1 MKPIKPKISE
11 IRALG
16 PFSSRVTLEPLER
29 GFGHTLG
36 NSLRR
41 VMISCIPGFAPTE
54 VKIDGVVHEYD
65 RVEGMREDIVMLL
78 LNLKKVVFKL
88 KDSTREVMRIDKVGP
103 CQITAG
109 DIDRSHNVEII
120 DGNVMLATL
129 TDEAKLGMEIVVE
142 SGVGYQTASM
152 GEENSGKRFGA
163 ISLDAAYS
171 PVKRI
176 SFQVG
181 NARLGNRVDLDQ
193 LVLDIET
200 NGVFECEEILRYA
213 SRLLVEQFEQL
224 TDFGDD
230 VGLFLEKF
238 PHQQSP
244 GANPLLSEKVDMLE
258 LTIRSQNCLRAENI
272 RYIGDLAQKTEKEL
286 MLTPNLGRKSL
297 LEIKHA
303 LEMRG
308 LNLGIVLQNWRS
320 SR

>member
-1 MKPIKPKISE
+1 M
-11 IRALG
+11 
-16 PFSSRVTLEPLER
+16 
-29 GFGHTLG
+29 
-36 NSLRR
+36 
-41 VMISCIPGFAPTE
+41 
-54 VKIDGVVHEYD
+54 
-65 RVEGMREDIVMLL
+65 
-78 LNLKKVVFKL
+78 
-88 KDSTREVMRIDKVGP
+88 
-103 CQITAG
+103 
-109 DIDRSHNVEII
+109 
-120 DGNVMLATL
+120 
-129 TDEAKLGMEIVVE
+129 
-142 SGVGYQTASM
+142 
-152 GEENSGKRFGA
+152 
-163 ISLDAAYS
+163 
-171 PVKRI
+171 
-176 SFQVG
+176 
-181 NARLGNRVDLDQ
+181 DLDQ